1 MLFRTVI
8 ESPIGELTLTADA
21 DALVAIMWDAA
32 DPTAKNPMQK
42 TLGGGAIVDVP
53 PAQHDVLAQAT
64 AQLAEYF
71 AGTRGVFDIAVAPHG
86 TPFQHQAWAALRT
99 IPFGETISYGAQAA
113 VMGDKRKARAVGAAN
128 GKNPIPI
135 IVPCHRVVGASG
147 HLTGFAGGVT
157 VKAWLLDH
165 ERQVAGG

>member
-21 DALVAIMWDAA
+21 GALVAIMWDAA
-32 DPTAKNPMQK
+32 DPTAKNPAQK
-42 TLGGGAIVDVP
+42 KLGGRATVDVP
-53 PAQHDVLAQAT
+53 PAQHDVLAQAA

-71 AGTRGVFDIAVAPHG
+71 AGTRSVFDIAMAPSG
-86 TPFQHQAWAALRT
+86 TPFQLQAWDALRT

-128 GKNPIPI
+128 SKNPIPI

-165 ERQVAGG
+165 ERRVAGG